1 MEGSSENQRV
11 KGVVGEVGL
20 HRDGNQFNSFKLT
33 IEMVLDSGKGLT
45 YDQGEALMKQ
55 FRKEL
60 LGKNVELAAVVVPC
74 PVCGKGF
81 NSENGM
87 KQHLRRI
94 HGEKNTKRR
103 SSRGRKK

>member
-20 HRDGNQFNSFKLT
+20 YRDGNQFNSFKLT

-94 HGEKNTKRR
+94 HGEKKTKRR